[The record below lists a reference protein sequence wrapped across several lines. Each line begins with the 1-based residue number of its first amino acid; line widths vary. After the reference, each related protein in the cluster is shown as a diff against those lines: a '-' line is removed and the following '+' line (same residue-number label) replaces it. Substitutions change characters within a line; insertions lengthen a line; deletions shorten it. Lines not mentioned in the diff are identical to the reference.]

1 MPRKRLP
8 TPRDLPRT
16 VRSDVFIWHN
26 HIMHTTHTSHGE
38 RGFRYHYKYKPVNS
52 RKFMRCKCGWSG
64 LPHYSVRGFASRNA
78 SANFE
83 IAKPAAGQKPAI
95 KFLQELHP

>member
-8 TPRDLPRT
+8 TPRICPRT

-38 RGFRYHYKYKPVNS
+38 RGFRYRYEYKPVNS

-64 LPHYSVRGFASRNA
+64 LPHYSVRGFGKQECFSQL
-78 SANFE
+78 E
-83 IAKPAAGQKPAI
+83 IAKACGWPKATI